1 MKKTVLALF
10 LSVLLFACKNKKGI
24 PDVSDIKVDL
34 SILRFDQ
41 DFFSIDTNQI
51 ASDLQKLQQKYPSFY
66 GDFMGQILGLPM
78 DTNFSAATVA
88 RNFYKSYKSINDSLQ
103 PLYKNTNW
111 LKKEIENGFRF
122 VKYYFPDY
130 KPGKIILFIGPF
142 DAPGI
147 AAINDGLAVGLQQF
161 AGRNFSVYQ
170 TEPIQ
175 QMFPAYISRRFA
187 PEYIPANCMKAIVQD
202 LFPDNS
208 SSLALIEQMI
218 EKGKQWYLL
227 DKFLP
232 STADSIKTGY
242 TQQQLD
248 WCNENEGLIWSE
260 LIKNEDLN
268 SLNPTVIQNYIGE
281 GPFTQGFSPEY
292 SPGNIGPWIGWQI
305 VKKFVSKN
313 PDMKPEEIMKTNA
326 RKILEEAKYK
336 PR

>member
-1 MKKTVLALF
+1 MKKILLLLF
-10 LSVLLFACKNKKGI
+10 LSVLLFACKNNRQA
-24 PDVSDIKVDL
+24 PDVSDIKVDV
-34 SILRFDQ
+34 SMLRFDQ

-51 ASDLQKLQQKYPSFY
+51 ASDLEKLQQKYPTFF

-78 DTNFSAATVA
+78 DSNFSIYTVA
-88 RNFYKSYKSINDSLQ
+88 KNFYTSYKSINDSLQ
-103 PLYKNTNW
+103 LRYKNIDW

-122 VKYYFPDY
+122 VKYYFPNY
-130 KPGKIILFIGPF
+130 KTGKIILFVGPF
-142 DAPGI
+142 DAPGV
-147 AAINDGLAVGLQQF
+147 AIVNEGLAVGLQQF

-187 PEYIPANCMKAIVQD
+187 PEYISAGCMKAIVED
-202 LFPDNS
+202 LFPDKS
-208 SSLALIEQMI
+208 SGLPLVEQMI

-232 STADSIKTGY
+232 TTPDSIKTGY

-268 SLNPTVIQNYIGE
+268 SLNPTVIQNYVGE
-281 GPFTQGFSPEY
+281 APFTQGFSPEY

-305 VKKFVSKN
+305 IKKFAAKN
-313 PDMKPEEIMKTNA
+313 SSMKPEEIMKTPA